1 MVGFTI
7 AFISV
12 FYIYSY
18 VSFELG
24 YDSQHK
30 KAERIYRISGDIVAA
45 ENTMTHAILGPLMGQ
60 GLKDEFPEVEEFTRL
75 GAFRQAIFLENG
87 EEKFKV
93 EEAYKADHSVF
104 DIFTLD
110 FVYGSK
116 HGALIAPNQ
125 IVINQNLSQKIFG
138 DKNPVGKIL
147 KQNKKIL
154 TITGVIKD
162 SPQNV
167 HHKLNVLFSPPNF
180 DTSKLNPMKR
190 SEGYWM
196 PSAYTFVLLKPKCN
210 ISAITENFEP
220 FFNKHMATFG
230 KRINAKFNLIAIPL
244 KDLHFSGHMS
254 YDYPKG
260 NKTYTY
266 ILIFVALFIFLIAL
280 LNYGN
285 LLVFQNITNS
295 KNIGIKKIIGASSSG
310 LYFQFLLNSLFFVT
324 TSVVLA
330 FMLFKLTLP
339 YSKSITA
346 IKPDALFNGASIFLV
361 SVLLI
366 AISAF
371 TSSLVPFINQLGK
384 AGLSLININNASLIK
399 IKGLRFGKSV
409 AVVQFALSAILIM
422 ASIAITKQLRF
433 LIDSDMGFDKNNVV
447 LVNLPG
453 QKINSENA
461 ISLKNELNKNT
472 LISHTAI
479 STHLPGE
486 VMNSNHFQIQRDGK
500 TVSKIVNSMGID
512 YDYVSLMGMEIKKG
526 RNFKPELTTDADQAV
541 LVNEAFVDFCGFDDN
556 IVGTKIEDVRLIG
569 ILKDACFNSLHNQAE
584 PMVFRLN
591 TKPTGYLN
599 VKLNGSNIEEAVN
612 VIKEIWESFFPNVP
626 FEHHFLDQRVAM
638 LYENDR
644 KKNTLMQLFTLISI
658 IISSMGFLNLS
669 SIISK
674 QKTKEIGI
682 RKVNGAKV
690 SEILAL
696 LNKDFIKWVAIAFV
710 IAVPVAYY
718 AMNKWLEN
726 FAYKTELSWWIF
738 ALAGGLALGI
748 ALLTVSW
755 QSWKAATRNP
765 VEALRYE

>member
-24 YDSQHK
+24 YDSGHK
-30 KAERIYRISGDIVAA
+30 KAERIYRISGDIVAV

-60 GLKDEFPEVEEFTRL
+60 GLKDEFPEVKEFARL

-87 EEKFKV
+87 EEKFKI
-93 EEAYKADHSVF
+93 EEAYRADPSVF
-104 DIFTLD
+104 DLFTLD

-116 HGALIAPNQ
+116 HEALIAPNQ
-125 IVINQNLSQKIFG
+125 IVINQSLSQKIFG
-138 DKNPVGKIL
+138 DINPVGKTL
-147 KQNKKIL
+147 KRNKSIL

-167 HHKLNVLFSPPNF
+167 HHKLNVLIAPPTF
-180 DTSKLNPMKR
+180 DTSKLNPMRR

-196 PSAYTFVLLKPKCN
+196 PSAYTFVLLKPNCN
-210 ISAITENFEP
+210 ITAITENFEP

-230 KRINAKFNLIAIPL
+230 KQINAKFNLIATPL
-244 KDLHFSGHMS
+244 KELHFSGHMS

-266 ILIFVALFIFLIAL
+266 ILISVALFIFLIAL

-285 LLVFQNITNS
+285 LLIFQNITNS
-295 KNIGIKKIIGASSSG
+295 KNIGIKKIIGASGYG
-310 LYFQFLLNSLFFVT
+310 LYFQFLLNSLVFVT

-330 FMLFKLTLP
+330 FVLLKLTLP

-346 IKPDALFNGASIFLV
+346 IKPDALFNGESIFMV

-371 TSSLVPFINQLGK
+371 AASLVPFINQSSK
-384 AGLSLININNASLIK
+384 KGLSLIQTNNVTLFK

-409 AVVQFALSAILIM
+409 AVVQFALSVILIM

-447 LVNLPG
+447 LVNLPA
-453 QKINSENA
+453 QAINPERA
-461 ISLKNELNKNT
+461 ISLKNELNKNA
-472 LISHTAI
+472 LISHTFI
-479 STHLPGE
+479 STHVPGE

-500 TVSKIVNSMGID
+500 MVSKIVNSMGID
-512 YDYVSLMGMEIKKG
+512 YDYVSLMGMEIKRG
-526 RNFKPELTTDADQAV
+526 RNFNQKLTTDTEQAI
-541 LVNEAFVDFCGFDDN
+541 LANEAFIDFCGFDDN

-569 ILKDACFNSLHNQAE
+569 ILKDACFNSLHNQTE
-584 PMVFRLN
+584 PMLFRLN
-591 TKPTGYLN
+591 TKPSGYLN
-599 VKLNGSNIEEAVN
+599 VKLNSSNIEEAVS
-612 VIKEIWESFFPNVP
+612 VVKEIWESFFPEVP
-626 FEHHFLDQRVAM
+626 FVHHFLDQRVAM
-638 LYENDR
+638 LYENDH
-644 KKNTLMQLFTLISI
+644 KKNSLMQLFTLISI
-658 IISSMGFLNLS
+658 IISAMGFLNLA

-696 LNKDFIKWVAIAFV
+696 LNKDFIKWVAVAFV
-710 IAVPVAYY
+710 VATPIAYY
-718 AMNKWLEN
+718 AMTKWLEN

-738 ALAGGLALGI
+738 ALAGILALGI
-748 ALLTVSW
+748 ALITVSW